1 MEYLYLGRTGLRVS
15 ELCLGAMSFGGDSD
29 EQTSV
34 RMLDRFVEAGGTFID
49 TADVYNAGAS
59 EEILGRWL
67 RTQRRDDLVVA
78 TKVYGD
84 MGPGPNDGGTS
95 RKHILTA
102 VEASLRR
109 LGTDYIDLYQVH
121 VFDDG
126 TPLEETLATLDK
138 LVSSGKVRY
147 LGASNYAGWQLQK
160 SVDVARHLGLE
171 PYACLQPLYNL
182 LDRDAELEL
191 VPVCEREGLGLIAWS
206 PLRGGWLS
214 GKYRRG
220 ATGAIPGTRVDEAS
234 RQGRS
239 EAWSAYDNEHTWG
252 VIDVLHAVAE
262 EAGRSPAQV
271 ALRWVAQ
278 RPGVT
283 APIVGARTL
292 QHFED
297 NLGAAG
303 WRLDADQMARLDAAS
318 ERPLRYPYDVL
329 KKFVRR
335 PA

>member
-1 MEYLYLGRTGLRVS
+1 
-15 ELCLGAMSFGGDSD
+15 
-29 EQTSV
+29 
-34 RMLDRFVEAGGTFID
+34 
-49 TADVYNAGAS
+49 
-59 EEILGRWL
+59 
-67 RTQRRDDLVVA
+67 
-78 TKVYGD
+78 
-84 MGPGPNDGGTS
+84 
-95 RKHILTA
+95 
-102 VEASLRR
+102 
-109 LGTDYIDLYQVH
+109 
-121 VFDDG
+121 
-126 TPLEETLATLDK
+126 
-138 LVSSGKVRY
+138 
-147 LGASNYAGWQLQK
+147 
-160 SVDVARHLGLE
+160 
-171 PYACLQPLYNL
+171 
-182 LDRDAELEL
+182 
-191 VPVCEREGLGLIAWS
+191 VCEREGLGLIAWS